1 MKIKKA
7 IKRMV
12 ALSSGGLMV
21 GATMLSAMAAA
32 DLSTYPTPFVED
44 GVFNAL
50 IVVGEAAAT
59 QDVLGAIDIAT
70 SLQYA
75 SKTTTMVSTGTAS
88 TTSALG
94 DAKKIEMSSNKL
106 EMNETIS
113 GIMESVTKTD
123 LDALADGTISNEYG
137 DFDYTQTIYLPDGAA
152 RIEYTADPDDD
163 NSIAAPYFYIPSGQ
177 SVYRFKLS
185 FSPALKSD
193 HSTTLSNQL
202 EDIRNKKVKILGKDY
217 TILKAAHSAK
227 NSTALTLMAGAVSDI
242 LEEGAS
248 KTYTVGGNDYDVTL
262 DYVGTAEA
270 KFTVNSEVT
279 DALAEGDTYKLTD
292 GSEIGVV
299 DILAQEFAGG
309 LRKVDFNLGASK
321 IKIDDSDTSS
331 AASNWGATV
340 TVGSEDMS
348 QLKGDIKTSL
358 DGGTT
363 HGCDVQITSI
373 ELNYTAGDN
382 LYIPEG
388 GSVAAVA
395 DDKEGQEGNF
405 FADAFDF
412 TFQGLQIGT
421 TEDIELIPSGSN
433 NLKLKFTSKGGIEY
447 SNDVIGRSAAR
458 TYQLGRYTG
467 STLYDFTWNES
478 AITDKND
485 YFALNKNKYSHI
497 MQFKTVK
504 PGTSTSDGIGTFTVK
519 DIGSGDLHEVTYT
532 DFYGTL
538 NLDGNSYR
546 VNLTAD
552 TTSATPN
559 GIDLDGDG
567 SITFNKTVRPELWT
581 QYEANITLGNT
592 PAASGYL
599 NGNLVTITS
608 EKQEDG
614 STKDVISIGVKESD
628 NKIDLEDNLNSSAG
642 GFSSTSLIQSEDGSY
657 LYKWTSKYGMQIELD
672 RVGSGNTQNSLKVT
686 YPDEQVFGAFFVES
700 DPAVYSTSTGAGTV
714 ESTSVTKIDV
724 GAAVLDSDPAVDGK
738 ETEKNLIVVGG
749 PAINKAAAVL
759 LGKPFPSYGAASGIP
774 ENAAIVKLVEQTDGN
789 VALIVAGWTAEDSQ
803 RASRVVA
810 DFGTY
815 QEAGTLTGTEVQVT
829 GTSLTD
835 ITVGAVE
842 VVEEV
847 VEEVADDAAAD
858 DAAADDAAADDA
870 AADDA
875 AATE

>member
-1 MKIKKA
+1 
-7 IKRMV
+7 
-12 ALSSGGLMV
+12 
-21 GATMLSAMAAA
+21 MLSAMAAA

-94 DAKKIEMSSNKL
+94 DAKKVEMSSDKL
-106 EMNETIS
+106 EFNESIN
-113 GIMESVTKTD
+113 GIMESVTNAD

-137 DFDYTQTIYLPDGAA
+137 DFDYTQTIYLPDG
-152 RIEYTADPDDD
+152 ESQMLFTVDPDDD
-163 NSIAAPYFYIPSGQ
+163 DSVAAPYFYIPSGQ
-177 SVYRFKLS
+177 SVYRYKLS

-193 HSTTLSNQL
+193 HSTATGIGL
-202 EDIRNKKVKILGKDY
+202 EDIRNKKITMLGQDY
-217 TILKAAHSAK
+217 TILKAAHSAQ

-248 KTYTVGGNDYDVTL
+248 KTYTVSGNDYDVTL
-262 DYVGTAEA
+262 DYVGTAEV

-279 DALAEGDTYKLTD
+279 DALAEGDTYKLAD
-292 GSEIGVV
+292 GSEIGIV

-321 IKIDDSDTSS
+321 IKMDDSSTITHDW
-331 AASNWGATV
+331 AGIV

-348 QLKGDIKTSL
+348 QLKADIKTSV

-382 LYIPEG
+382 LFIPEG
-388 GSVAAVA
+388 GSVSAVA
-395 DDKEGQEGNF
+395 DEAEGQDGNF
-405 FADAFDF
+405 IAGAFDF
-412 TFQGLQIGT
+412 TFQGMQVGK
-421 TEDIELIPSGSN
+421 TEDIELIPSGSYN
-433 NLKLKFTSKGGIEY
+433 MKLKFTNKGGIEY
-447 SNDVIGRSAAR
+447 SQDVIGREGS
-458 TYQLGRYTG
+458 YDFELGRYSG
-467 STLYDFTWNES
+467 STLYDMGWNES
-478 AITDKND
+478 GIVDKND
-485 YFALNKNKYSHI
+485 YFVVNKNKYSHI
-497 MQFKTVK
+497 LQFKNVR
-504 PGTSTSDGIGTFTVK
+504 PGSSTSDDTGTFTVK
-519 DIGSGDLHEVTYT
+519 DVGSGDLHEVTYT
-532 DFYGTL
+532 ALYGTL

-546 VNLTAD
+546 INISNDA
-552 TTSATPN
+552 TSGTPC

-567 SITFNKTVRPELWT
+567 SITYNKTIRPELWT
-581 QYEANITLGNT
+581 QYGANITLGNVSET
-592 PAASGYL
+592 YAKIVG
-599 NGNLVTITS
+599 GLVTITA
-608 EKQEDG
+608 EEDEDN
-614 STKDVISIGVKESD
+614 KEDIISIGITESD
-628 NKIDLEDNLNSSAG
+628 SKIDLEDNLDSSSSAYNPG
-642 GFSSTSLIQSEDGSY
+642 VQASEDGSY
-657 LYKWTSKYGMQIELD
+657 LYKTVTNYGMQIELD
-672 RVGSGNTQNSLKVT
+672 RVGSGNTQNDLKVI
-686 YPDEQVFGAFFVES
+686 YPDEQVFGAFFVEG
-700 DPAVYSTSTGAGTV
+700 ATTTYTTATGAGTV

-847 VEEVADDAAAD
+847 ETAEEAAEETAEET
-858 DAAADDAAADDA
+858 
-870 AADDA
+870 
-875 AATE
+875 TE